1 MLSQYGTDLEYNSS
15 CTHEVGRPRTTH
27 LVHLQTPAPHIV
39 STRLHLGACR
49 VIHDLVIAMH
59 GISCQATVCEKDNR
73 PVKRYMLQDVV
84 MSEVLGGAQW
94 ISDEKQPLI
103 CTLGTTGGP

>member
-1 MLSQYGTDLEYNSS
+1 
-15 CTHEVGRPRTTH
+15 
-27 LVHLQTPAPHIV
+27 
-39 STRLHLGACR
+39 
-49 VIHDLVIAMH
+49 
-59 GISCQATVCEKDNR
+59 
-73 PVKRYMLQDVV
+73 MLQDVV